1 METKLKLILDAF
13 GKEKVRVGEEIAP
26 HTSLKLGGYAKL
38 FFVALTQHEIIKMV
52 ETVRMLKLPLII
64 FGTGSKIMV
73 SDNGFDGVVIKNRT
87 KKISVVGVKG
97 KVSKSGIGVEEALV
111 EVESGVSTKNL
122 VEFLK
127 KQNLLSDDIVNLPGS
142 FGGNLFINANLQK
155 RCKNI
160 KVINQDGEIEQ
171 IEAGVLS
178 LRKHIVL
185 SAVLK
190 LYAKRRISA

>member
-1 METKLKLILDAF
+1 METKLKLILDTF

-26 HTSLKLGGYAKL
+26 HTSLGVGGCAKL
-38 FFVALTQHEIIKMV
+38 FFVALTQNEIIKMV
-52 ETVRMLKLPLII
+52 ETVRMLKLPFII

-73 SDNGFDGVVIKNRT
+73 SGNGFDGVVIKNRT

-122 VEFLK
+122 VEFLE

-155 RCKNI
+155 KCKNI

-171 IEAGVLS
+171 IGAESLS

-190 LYAKRRISA
+190 FKSKGD